1 MDHYD
6 DIQVEEYYPAGFV
19 EEVYEELFE
28 EGDNDKSFQRLINSN
43 YDF

>member
-6 DIQVEEYYPAGFV
+6 DIQVEELYPADFV
-19 EEVYEELFE
+19 EEVYEELFDE
-28 EGDNDKSFQRLINSN
+28 NDDDKSFQRLINSN